1 MSIHYLKD
9 IHSIYFAIKDN
20 GHGIPEEMHSHVF
33 EKFWQN
39 EDFITRVHGGSG
51 MGLALTQKLVALMGG
66 EINFNSASNVG
77 STFYFTIP
85 IQTMEEK

>member
-1 MSIHYLKD
+1 
-9 IHSIYFAIKDN
+9 
-20 GHGIPEEMHSHVF
+20 
-33 EKFWQN
+33 
-39 EDFITRVHGGSG
+39 
-51 MGLALTQKLVALMGG
+51 LTQKLVALMGG